1 MRWVNGT
8 GRMSPVTTA
17 RAVFSGSAG
26 TVTVSGRV
34 GASGLGFQ
42 SNGFLLAGGTVA
54 LASGSSRPA
63 IDVAAGVTGTLTAA
77 LSSTSGLVK
86 TGSGTLAVTRPLAVT
101 GTVQVAA
108 GRLAVSGSAA
118 VPQAVLSVA
127 AGASVM
133 LPDDPLYELR
143 VAGLTI
149 ADAGGRIDVGPG
161 HVTVAPGGISQAA
174 LVADLVAGRGAGDWA
189 GVAGFVSRT
198 ATAALGAGQSR
209 SLGWVAG
216 GDGSFTVG
224 FAAAGDTNIDGL
236 IDILDAADVLSSG
249 RFDSGAA
256 AIWAEGDFNYDGVV
270 DVLDVADSLGTGLF
284 DFGPYGS
291 SAMAAGSGAV
301 AGPVAAVPEPAAGWP
316 AVAGMVA
323 VAARAW
329 HRVGSARRRTRR
341 P

>member
-1 MRWVNGT
+1 MKLR
-8 GRMSPVTTA
+8 
-17 RAVFSGSAG
+17 
-26 TVTVSGRV
+26 
-34 GASGLGFQ
+34 
-42 SNGFLLAGGTVA
+42 
-54 LASGSSRPA
+54 RPM
-63 IDVAAGVTGTLTAA
+63 
-77 LSSTSGLVK
+77 LV
-86 TGSGTLAVTRPLAVT
+86 R
-101 GTVQVAA
+101 
-108 GRLAVSGSAA
+108 
-118 VPQAVLSVA
+118 
-127 AGASVM
+127 ASVM

-161 HVTVAPGGISQAA
+161 HVTIAPGGISQAA

-249 RFDSGAA
+249 RFDRGAA

-323 VAARAW
+323 VATRAW